1 MLTIKLLRCLALST
15 PKKHL
20 FAPLC
25 TSFVILVSLIVVQ
38 QCLNLWT
45 ALLSQDAAERVNRT
59 LLVEREA
66 ERLLNAVIDEQRAS
80 PGNHNKEEIAVRSSL
95 NRLYWLLQN
104 NPIQIKQLDRIKNT
118 YNRWQ
123 SQLVQG
129 TLSGSANGNSLI
141 EKNLFDSL
149 RAQIRILLMHEELMM
164 GERKHRLQQ
173 LYHINTVVNVFCTVV
188 IVAGITLN
196 LRLLHQRV
204 EVPLRKLIKVG
215 EAWRKGQMDIRFEY
229 SSPDEIGQLTQVL
242 NEMVAQARERQQR
255 IEMRNQ
261 QLEDMISALSHDLRT
276 PLLATRATLDGM
288 VKGAFGPVSCVWKEV
303 FQEFRQA
310 NEDLLK
316 LVEALLD
323 VSRYEAGYGTRL
335 NYEPLNWEKIFVKA
349 IAQIKATSKHEPI
362 LIYKISQ
369 PLPIVYGDEV
379 EIRRVVQN
387 LLDNAVRVSEPNK
400 EIFLQVASFGK
411 NQVKVS
417 VRDYGS
423 GIAPQEKERL
433 FHRFIQGRGRRGKS
447 GLGLYLC
454 RQIIEAHGG
463 TIGVEST
470 LFEGSTFWFTLP
482 IARIQ
487 GASEHKKQIQEEE

>member
-1 MLTIKLLRCLALST
+1 MG
-15 PKKHL
+15 
-20 FAPLC
+20 
-25 TSFVILVSLIVVQ
+25 Q
-38 QCLNLWT
+38 QCLNLWI
-45 ALLSQDAAERVNRT
+45 ALLSQDAADRVTRT

-80 PGNHNKEEIAVRSSL
+80 QGAYQKEEIAVCSSL

-104 NPIQIKQLDRIKNT
+104 NSTQIKQLDRIKNI
-118 YNRWQ
+118 YSRWQ
-123 SQLVQG
+123 SQLAQG
-129 TLSGSANGNSLI
+129 TLSDSASTNSLT

-149 RAQIRILLMHEELMM
+149 RAQIRILLMHEELLM

-173 LYHINTVVNVFCTVV
+173 LYYINIAVNVFCTVV

-196 LRLLHQRV
+196 IRLLHQRV

-215 EAWRKGQMDIRFEY
+215 EVWRKGQMDIRFDY
-229 SSPDEIGQLTQVL
+229 SSPDEIGQLTEVL

-255 IEMRNQ
+255 IEVRNQ

-288 VKGAFGPVSCVWKEV
+288 LKGAFGSVSCVWKEV

-323 VSRYEAGYGTRL
+323 VSRYEAGYGARL
-335 NYEPLNWEKIFVKA
+335 NYEPLNWERIFVKA
-349 IAQIKATSKHEPI
+349 IAQIQATSKCEPT
-362 LIYKISQ
+362 LVYNISQ
-369 PLPIVYGDEV
+369 SLPIVYGDEL

-387 LLDNAVRVSEPNK
+387 LLDNAVRVSEPDK
-400 EIFLQVASFGK
+400 EIFLQVASFG
-411 NQVKVS
+411 NTQVRIS

-423 GIAPQEKERL
+423 GIAPQDKERL

-454 RQIIEAHGG
+454 RQIVEAHGG
-463 TIGVEST
+463 RIGVEST
-470 LFEGSTFWFTLP
+470 LKEGSTFWFTLP
-482 IARIQ
+482 IAKIQ
-487 GASEHKKQIQEEE
+487 AASKYEKQIREE

>member
-1 MLTIKLLRCLALST
+1 MG
-15 PKKHL
+15 
-20 FAPLC
+20 
-25 TSFVILVSLIVVQ
+25 Q
-38 QCLNLWT
+38 QCLNLWI
-45 ALLSQDAAERVNRT
+45 ALLSQDAADRVTRT

-80 PGNHNKEEIAVRSSL
+80 QGTYKKEEIAVRGSL
-95 NRLYWLLQN
+95 NRLHWLLQN
-104 NPIQIKQLDRIKNT
+104 NSTQIKQLDRIKNI

-123 SQLVQG
+123 SQLTQG
-129 TLSGSANGNSLI
+129 TLSDSTSTNSLI

-149 RAQIRILLMHEELMM
+149 RAQIRILLMHEELLM

-173 LYHINTVVNVFCTVV
+173 LYYINTAVNIVCTVV

-196 LRLLHQRV
+196 IRLLHQRV
-204 EVPLRKLIKVG
+204 EVPLRQLIKVG
-215 EAWRKGQMDIRFEY
+215 EVWRKGQMDIRFDY
-229 SSPDEIGQLTQVL
+229 SSPDEIGQLTEVL

-255 IEMRNQ
+255 IEVRNQ

-288 VKGAFGPVSCVWKEV
+288 LKGAFGPVSCVWKEV

-323 VSRYEAGYGTRL
+323 VSRYEAGYGARL
-335 NYEPLNWEKIFVKA
+335 NYEPLNWERIFVKA
-349 IAQIKATSKHEPI
+349 IAQIQATSKREPT
-362 LIYKISQ
+362 LVYKISQ
-369 PLPIVYGDEV
+369 SLPIVYGDEL

-387 LLDNAVRVSEPNK
+387 LLDNAVRVSEPSK

-411 NQVKVS
+411 TQVKIS

-423 GIAPQEKERL
+423 GIAPQDKERL

-454 RQIIEAHGG
+454 RQIVEAHGG
-463 TIGVEST
+463 KIGVEST
-470 LFEGSTFWFTLP
+470 LKEGSTFWFTLP
-482 IARIQ
+482 IAKIQ
-487 GASEHKKQIQEEE
+487 AASKYEKQIREEE